1 MQLNGSVVRSIR
13 NIRAFW
19 VSIIFVFAGLFFIII
34 GVYFFV
40 SPQDKNFEKAT
51 ATITMIPSEIDV
63 GEEERYVIISYQD
76 KVGEEHTDIRLDAYD
91 TSWNVGT
98 QITIKYNPNN
108 PNEVKTDTPAF
119 VSLIIFETLGLIAF
133 VSSVVM
139 MVATIKRVKRKPV
152 EVEESGI

>member
-1 MQLNGSVVRSIR
+1 
-13 NIRAFW
+13 
-19 VSIIFVFAGLFFIII
+19 
-34 GVYFFV
+34 
-40 SPQDKNFEKAT
+40 
-51 ATITMIPSEIDV
+51 MIPSEIDV